1 MCEITSKKKQTLK
14 LLGLTKVLY
23 YSKEGKNSLYSVLF
37 DSYLDDC
44 IQLPI
49 LREESDQLMYPEKGY
64 QVVRYFNLE
73 TISLEYLE
81 TG

>member
-1 MCEITSKKKQTLK
+1 MRSLAKKKQQHK

-23 YSKEGKNSLYSVLF
+23 YSKEGKNSLYSVLS
-37 DSYLDDC
+37 DSYLDNC
-44 IQLPI
+44 IPLPI
-49 LREESDQLMYPEKGY
+49 LREKSDQLMDPEKGY

-81 TG
+81 IG